1 MCTLGRHAELFLWKL
16 LRNASLGTHRE
27 LQMRGWKKK
36 EVTKDLAHFQFVS
49 LTTCE
54 RTRFWWTPENSWW
67 LYSRKLGQAPGEV
80 HKPVVSWPHGERR
93 WWQLQQT
100 YMAWEPRGQALAPPE
115 KPVAFSSRV
124 KMEAWSTPG
133 EVTSQGEAC
142 KLSTRPTLIRTRLP
156 GICADL
162 AGVGVRSR
170 MGLPHTTTS
179 YAGLLAQGR
188 GYKCPLEL
196 PGWQAALEMKIQSR
210 LWGPMP
216 GSTLGDCLAFSS
228 K

>member
-1 MCTLGRHAELFLWKL
+1 VRGPDFDGLQKTHDGYTPGSLARPRVRSTSLWWAGPMEREGGDSCSRLTWHESLEDKL
-16 LRNASLGTHRE
+16 
-27 LQMRGWKKK
+27 
-36 EVTKDLAHFQFVS
+36 
-49 LTTCE
+49 
-54 RTRFWWTPENSWW
+54 
-67 LYSRKLGQAPGEV
+67 
-80 HKPVVSWPHGERR
+80 
-93 WWQLQQT
+93 WQ
-100 YMAWEPRGQALAPPE
+100 PPE